1 MEPIRP
7 DSDEVAARKGGS
19 REPERVA
26 AERPRRGEGRQ
37 APRGANAGSPA
48 RGSVFPLVLVAL
60 VAVAGSWMLFQQHQ
74 TIQQVQGNLGE
85 AEDWINRSKLSMA
98 RFEGRLSEADRELLE
113 SGSQITEKLAF
124 LDSEMRKLWGV
135 ANDRNRKSIE
145 AHKKAIEFLENKAD
159 YLDKQRAE
167 QRQLLTN
174 QREQLEA
181 TDGKVVA
188 IESRVAEAVQRQES
202 LVQNLAANGEAVQA
216 LQQSHSE
223 LQGRLNTVSQRQI
236 LSLDELRAR
245 LDAVEN
251 KVAAAGDR
259 SALNSLKSQ
268 LADLKDIVDSI
279 DASRS
284 QLTGRLLRLEER
296 MQGASGG

>member
-7 DSDEVAARKGGS
+7 DRDEVAARKGGS

-26 AERPRRGEGRQ
+26 AERPRRGEGRP
-37 APRGANAGSPA
+37 APGGTKEGSPA
-48 RGSVFPLVLVAL
+48 RRSVLPLVLVAL
-60 VAVAGSWMLFQQHQ
+60 VAVAGGWMLLQQHQ
-74 TIQQVQGNLGE
+74 TIQRLQGNLGE

-145 AHKKAIEFLENKAD
+145 ANKKAIEFLENKAD

-181 TDGKVVA
+181 TDGKVDA
-188 IESRVAEAVQRQES
+188 IERRVAEAVQRQES
-202 LVQNLAANGEAVQA
+202 LAQNLAANGEAVQA
-216 LQQSHSE
+216 LQRSHTE
-223 LQGRLNTVSQRQI
+223 LQGRVNTVNQRQI

-245 LDAVEN
+245 LTAVEN
-251 KVAAAGDR
+251 KVVAAGDR
-259 SALNSLKSQ
+259 SAVNSLKSQ
-268 LADLKDIVDSI
+268 LADLKNIVDSI